1 MAVSDLVMVSMTF
14 TVQIG
19 DAERQLKDM
28 SIHCMYIVYIYL
40 YTCVFCFVFIR
51 TPADLCTS
59 RWISHIV
66 TALNTCSDI

>member
-19 DAERQLKDM
+19 DAERQIKDM
-28 SIHCMYIVYIYL
+28 SIHCMCIYIYL

-51 TPADLCTS
+51 SLADLCTS

-66 TALNTCSDI
+66 TALNTCSDMI